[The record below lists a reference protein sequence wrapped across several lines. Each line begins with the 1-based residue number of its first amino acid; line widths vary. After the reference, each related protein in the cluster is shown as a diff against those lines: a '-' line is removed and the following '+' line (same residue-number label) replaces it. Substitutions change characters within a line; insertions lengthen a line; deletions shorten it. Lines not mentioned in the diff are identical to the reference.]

1 MGGKRKNPFNKIGHE
16 RGTFAENII
25 ERIFKDRFQTGDV
38 PKWLTGYERA
48 TLEDDSRGI
57 DGWFYTDV
65 GKIPLQIK
73 SSRTGKRHAAE
84 KNPNIPTVIVRAG
97 DSENTIFSQCISA
110 IGPERKKY
118 LKERQ
123 IEE

>member
-1 MGGKRKNPFNKIGHE
+1 MGGKKRRPFEKIGHE
-16 RGTFAENII
+16 RGVLAENSV
-25 ERIFKDRFQTGDV
+25 ERVFNDRLRTGDV

-48 TLEDDSRGI
+48 TVEDDSRGI

-73 SSRTGKRHAAE
+73 SSRTGKKHAAE
-84 KNPNIPTVIVRAG
+84 KKTNIPTVIVRAG
-97 DSENTIFSQCISA
+97 DSEKTIFSQCISA

>member
-1 MGGKRKNPFNKIGHE
+1 MGGKKRRLFDKIGHE
-16 RGTFAENII
+16 RGVLAENIV
-25 ERIFKDRFQTGDV
+25 ERVFNERFQTGDV
-38 PKWLTGYERA
+38 PEWLTGYERA
-48 TLEDDSRGI
+48 TVEDDSRGI

-84 KNPNIPTVIVRAG
+84 KKPNIPTVIVRAG
-97 DSENTIFSQCISA
+97 DSEKTIFSQCISA